1 MDVTIAGLVNEQ
13 YLCEN
18 AKSLKLENSNF
29 RLLLTPR
36 VGFEPT
42 TNRLTADRSATELPR
57 IGSVCYPHL
66 LTIAELTGFGKAFDK
81 LFFYQTASGFQQLM
95 QPHSQL
101 GEALLRFWIEGTGE
115 KATGILFAGFVPAL
129 AAAGGGFYVSR

>member
-1 MDVTIAGLVNEQ
+1 MLAFI
-13 YLCEN
+13 
-18 AKSLKLENSNF
+18 
-29 RLLLTPR
+29 
-36 VGFEPT
+36 
-42 TNRLTADRSATELPR
+42 TADRSATELPR
-57 IGSVCYPHL
+57 IGVFCYPQL
-66 LTIAELTGFGKAFDK
+66 LTIAELTRFGKAFDK
-81 LFFYQTASGFQQLM
+81 LFFVIQQDATAKGFQPLM